1 MRLDSLLEML
11 IHVLALGWEGEKV
24 EAEGRLALAAPVS
37 AFIDA
42 LPFAECASEQ
52 VTFAEA

>member
-42 LPFAECASEQ
+42 LPFAECTSER

>member
-1 MRLDSLLEML
+1 M
-11 IHVLALGWEGEKV
+11 
-24 EAEGRLALAAPVS
+24 EAEGRLALTTPVS